1 MHGPSCLTSS
11 SSSLCFML
19 WWFSLPLFN
28 IHSTT
33 VESVDNETKEI
44 ITGLNMG
51 NEVNLLLIENG
62 IIYSQTKKNQTTN
75 RKYVRYCSI
84 NLVYKVKNILKTI
97 LIKLYFRIRLL
108 KMKSLIYPPI
118 SEGKRMQTHKGLMS
132 LRTRHPKGI
141 SGFHNGSTVWQAF
154 PPCPLPYKGN
164 TYLKWTKKEGNIYK

>member
-108 KMKSLIYPPI
+108 KMKSFIYPPI
-118 SEGKRMQTHKGLMS
+118 SESKRMQTHKGLMS

>member
-28 IHSTT
+28 IHSAT

-62 IIYSQTKKNQTTN
+62 KIYSQTKK
-75 RKYVRYCSI
+75 K
-84 NLVYKVKNILKTI
+84 
-97 LIKLYFRIRLL
+97 IKLQIEN
-108 KMKSLIYPPI
+108 M
-118 SEGKRMQTHKGLMS
+118 
-132 LRTRHPKGI
+132 
-141 SGFHNGSTVWQAF
+141 
-154 PPCPLPYKGN
+154 
-164 TYLKWTKKEGNIYK
+164 